1 MAALGSFI
9 AAHGLLFLAVPGLL
23 VAVASLVTQQGLWSV
38 CASVVAAHRLSSHG
52 AWAKSPRGLW
62 ILPRLG
68 IKPTSPALAVG
79 FLTTGLPSGRSRDSS
94 FSLFRERS

>member
-62 ILPRLG
+62 TLSQTGDQTHVPCIGSWILNHWTPIREVQRL
-68 IKPTSPALAVG
+68 IFFTV
-79 FLTTGLPSGRSRDSS
+79 
-94 FSLFRERS
+94 